1 MKLKL
6 KSIPA
11 LGLIVALVL
20 PSISH
25 AAMCT
30 GNVDYLGMDASGTV
44 VVRLANST
52 PIHSI
57 CNLTTQGTYTMT
69 VPSCKAA
76 YAAIVS
82 ARLVGKKITLY
93 YNDPSLTCSNL
104 GDWKP
109 VPSTYFVQ
117 GPED

>member
-1 MKLKL
+1 MKLNF

-11 LGLIVALVL
+11 LGLMAALIL
-20 PSISH
+20 PGISN

-30 GNVDYLGMDASGTV
+30 GNVDYLGIDASGAV

-52 PIHSI
+52 PIHLI
-57 CNLTTQGTYTMT
+57 CSVTTQGTFTMT
-69 VPSCKAA
+69 IPSCKAS
-76 YAAIVS
+76 YAAIMS

-93 YNDPSLTCSNL
+93 YNDPALTCSNL
-104 GDWKP
+104 GDWKA

>member
-1 MKLKL
+1 MKLNF

-11 LGLIVALVL
+11 LGLVAALIL
-20 PSISH
+20 PSISN

-30 GNVDYLGMDASGTV
+30 GNVDYLGIDASGAV

-52 PIHSI
+52 PIHLI
-57 CNLTTQGTYTMT
+57 CSVATQGTFTMT
-69 VPSCKAA
+69 IPSCKAA
-76 YAAIVS
+76 YAAIMS
-82 ARLVGKKITLY
+82 ARLAAKKITLY
-93 YNDPSLTCSNL
+93 YNDPALTCSNL